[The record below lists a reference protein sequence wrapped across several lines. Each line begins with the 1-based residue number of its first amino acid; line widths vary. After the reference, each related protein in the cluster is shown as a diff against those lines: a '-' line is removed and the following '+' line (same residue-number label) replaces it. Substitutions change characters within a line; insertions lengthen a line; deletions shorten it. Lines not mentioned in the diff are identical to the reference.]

1 MSTRL
6 LLIDNYDS
14 FTYNLFQYLA
24 ELGAEVDVRR
34 NDKVTLDE
42 IERLAPDGIVL
53 SPGPG
58 RPEDAGVCI
67 GTVERFAGRI
77 PILGVCLGH
86 QAIAQAY
93 GATIVGAPEL
103 LHGKTSE
110 IQHGGS
116 GLYAG
121 MPSPFRAVRY
131 HSLVADPATV
141 PDCLVVDSKTDDGI
155 VMGLHHRDLEV
166 YGVQFHPESILTDG
180 GKTLLQ
186 NFLDVAAGARIPVA
200 VAVARDEPS
209 RGLGR

>member
-1 MSTRL
+1 ML

-24 ELGAEVDVRR
+24 ELGADVDVRR

-58 RPEDAGVCI
+58 RPEDAGVCVA
-67 GTVERFAGRI
+67 TVEQFAGRI

-103 LHGKTSE
+103 LHGKTSQ
-110 IQHGGS
+110 IRHGEA

-121 MPSPFRAVRY
+121 MPNPFRAVRY

-141 PDCLVVDSKTDDGI
+141 PDSLVVDARTDDGI
-155 VMGLHHRDLEV
+155 VMGLHHRDLPV
-166 YGVQFHPESILTDG
+166 YGVQFHPESILTDA

-186 NFLDVAAGARIPVA
+186 NFLDVAAGARVPVA
-200 VAVARDEPS
+200 VAVA
-209 RGLGR
+209 GR